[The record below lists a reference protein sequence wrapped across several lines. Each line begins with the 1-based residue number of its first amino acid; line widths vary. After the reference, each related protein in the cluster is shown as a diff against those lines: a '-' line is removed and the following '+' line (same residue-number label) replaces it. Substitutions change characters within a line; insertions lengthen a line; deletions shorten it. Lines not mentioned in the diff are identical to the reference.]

1 MMFNFPARGHEAKKY
16 DYINVE
22 INVKNCNKGKLKR
35 RTSFEPYIRIKL
47 LGQFAVDYFKCT
59 RNIHERWNYILC
71 YLILIIL
78 HDQFAIS
85 DIMIGESYFSKP
97 VLYSTFA
104 EIIESTTLPK
114 IMSHCM

>member
-71 YLILIIL
+71 YLNTYHL
-78 HDQFAIS
+78 A
-85 DIMIGESYFSKP
+85 
-97 VLYSTFA
+97 
-104 EIIESTTLPK
+104 
-114 IMSHCM
+114 

>member
-47 LGQFAVDYFKCT
+47 L
-59 RNIHERWNYILC
+59 
-71 YLILIIL
+71 
-78 HDQFAIS
+78 
-85 DIMIGESYFSKP
+85 SK
-97 VLYSTFA
+97 FA
-104 EIIESTTLPK
+104 EMIKSTSLPK
-114 IMSHCM
+114 IMKP